1 MEMQEGRRGITEMM
15 TDPPFR
21 ASIDRLQDHDHD
33 RVENLITAAR
43 NGDRDALGQAIEA
56 YRRYLLTAAEHDL
69 AADIK
74 VKEGAS
80 DLVQETLCE
89 AHRDFQ
95 RFDGQTEVEL
105 RAWLRRLL
113 AFQVAHAARR
123 YRGTKRRTLG
133 REVPI
138 ETARFAVQNLVD
150 DHSSPSSLAEHHEE
164 ESALRAALDRLPER
178 MARVVLWRHRE
189 DCSFEKMA
197 QRLGCSTVTARKL
210 WLRVLRQLQY
220 ELKGVGREG

>member
-1 MEMQEGRRGITEMM
+1 MIPERSASPSTDGIQEW
-15 TDPPFR
+15 
-21 ASIDRLQDHDHD
+21 
-33 RVENLITAAR
+33 ITAAR
-43 NGDRDALGQAIEA
+43 GGDNDALGQAIQA
-56 YRRYLLTAAEHDL
+56 CRRYLLTAAAHDL
-69 AADIK
+69 APDLR

-95 RFDGQTEVEL
+95 RFEGQTEVEL

-123 YRGTKRRTLG
+123 YRGTKMRTLG

-138 ETARFAVQNLVD
+138 DTAGCGGQFLVD
-150 DHSSPSSLAEHHEE
+150 DESSPSSLAVHREE
-164 ESALRAALDRLPER
+164 EAALRAALERLPGR

-189 DCSFEKMA
+189 DCTFEELGH
-197 QRLGCSTVTARKL
+197 RLGCSNVAARKL
-210 WLRVLRQLQY
+210 WLRALRQLQY
-220 ELKGVGREG
+220 ELGVGRGA